1 MTFKD
6 RLVTP
11 EGTRDLLFEDCIARH
26 TVESSIKK
34 VLIPRGY
41 AEVITPALEYYDV
54 FSSGHYGI
62 PQEEMYKLT
71 DLKGRLLAVK
81 PDLTMP
87 IARLA
92 ATRLRDHPLPLRL
105 YYNQNVY
112 RVSPALRGRSDEV
125 DQIGI
130 ELIGSDTRRAD
141 LDVLVTA
148 IEAMKS
154 CTEKEF
160 RLEIGHIGIF
170 NALVQALELDETRK
184 EEIRCLIESKN
195 YPALNDQLDRMQNQA
210 AAQALKKLPALFGGA
225 EVLEELSA
233 LTDLPEIGGIVIY
246 LRAILADLEQ
256 LGLLG
261 QVTLDLGIVN
271 RNDYYTGIVFQGYLE
286 GAGDTVL
293 SGGRYD
299 KLLSDYGMD
308 LPAIGFGINVDM
320 VARAVRDQ
328 LRFQLQPDVLVY
340 AYPGYEVKAFRELSR
355 LVELGFRAEFCV
367 SDTSDEA
374 KSYAAR
380 KGISTVYLVNN
391 DVVEVRV

>member
-1 MTFKD
+1 MKVKD

-26 TVESSIKK
+26 TVEDRIKE

-54 FSSGHYGI
+54 FNSGHYAI
-62 PQEEMYKLT
+62 PQEEIYKLT
-71 DLKGRLLAVK
+71 DLKGKLLAVK

-92 ATRLRDHPLPLRL
+92 ATRLKGHPLPLRL
-105 YYNQNVY
+105 FYNQNIY
-112 RVSPALRGRSDEV
+112 RVSRALSGRSDEI

-130 ELIGSDTRRAD
+130 ELIGAATRKAD
-141 LDVLVTA
+141 LEVIVTA
-148 IEAMKS
+148 IEAMKHA
-154 CTEKEF
+154 TKTDF

-170 NALVQALELDETRK
+170 NALINALALDDTRK

-195 YPALNDQLDRMQNQA
+195 YPALNDQLDRMENRKA
-210 AAQALKKLPALFGGA
+210 ALALRKLPALFGGE

-233 LTDLPEIGGIVIY
+233 LTDLPEIDGVVAY
-246 LRAILADLEQ
+246 LRSILKDLES
-256 LGLLG
+256 LGMMDR
-261 QVTLDLGIVN
+261 VTFDLGIVT
-271 RNDYYTGIVFQGYLE
+271 RNDYYTGVVFQGYLE
-286 GAGDTVL
+286 GAGDIVL

-299 KLLSDYGMD
+299 KLLSDYGVD
-308 LPAIGFGINVDM
+308 LPAVGFGIHVDSIAQAAKKEM
-320 VARAVRDQ
+320 
-328 LRFQLQPDVLVY
+328 RFKLLPDVLVF
-340 AYPGYEVKAFRELSR
+340 AHQDYEVKAFREIEK
-355 LVELGFRAEFCV
+355 LVSLGFRAEFSVCNTV
-367 SDTSDEA
+367 EEA

-380 KGISTVYLVNN
+380 KGIPTVYLVGE